1 MAKAAASS
9 EFQNSRL
16 NAQICAVFLF
26 CAKKGCPQKGSP
38 CGKLSLFGVLNG
50 ATQEVFKQRIQPVP
64 GKRIKH
70 MIDGFGVGP
79 AFAQN
84 VLRNRLPLDG
94 LSHRNKG
101 VHLFL
106 KPVVQQGID
115 VLIVIVK
122 RIGAAPARLTRADTV
137 ILSKGIS
144 ASIS

>member
-1 MAKAAASS
+1 MRKFAQFSFFAQK
-9 EFQNSRL
+9 SR
-16 NAQICAVFLF
+16 AVR
-26 CAKKGCPQKGSP
+26 GGP
-38 CGKLSLFGVLNG
+38 CGGVRLFGVLNG
-50 ATQEVFKQRIQPVP
+50 AVQEVFKQRTQPVP

-94 LSHRNKG
+94 LSRRNKG

>member
-1 MAKAAASS
+1 MRKFAQSSFFMQKRAAP
-9 EFQNSRL
+9 F
-16 NAQICAVFLF
+16 
-26 CAKKGCPQKGSP
+26 GGSP
-38 CGKLSLFGVLNG
+38 CGKFRLFGVLNG
-50 ATQEVFKQRIQPVP
+50 AAQEVLKQRIQPVP

-122 RIGAAPARLTRADTV
+122 RIGADPPARLTRADTV

>member
-1 MAKAAASS
+1 MRK
-9 EFQNSRL
+9 F
-16 NAQICAVFLF
+16 AQFSFFAQ
-26 CAKKGCPQKGSP
+26 KSCPFRGSP
-38 CGKLSLFGVLNG
+38 CGRFRLFGVLNG
-50 ATQEVFKQRIQPVP
+50 AAQEVLKQRIQSVP

-70 MIDGFGVGP
+70 MIDGFGVGS

-115 VLIVIVK
+115 VLLVIVK
-122 RIGAAPARLTRADTV
+122 RIGAALRTFDQSRHGDLV
-137 ILSKGIS
+137 EGHFGKHFLKGGHNQLLGV
-144 ASIS
+144 

>member
-1 MAKAAASS
+1 
-9 EFQNSRL
+9 
-16 NAQICAVFLF
+16 
-26 CAKKGCPQKGSP
+26 
-38 CGKLSLFGVLNG
+38 
-50 ATQEVFKQRIQPVP
+50 
-64 GKRIKH
+64 

>member
-1 MAKAAASS
+1 MRKFAQFSFFAQKSS
-9 EFQNSRL
+9 PFR
-16 NAQICAVFLF
+16 
-26 CAKKGCPQKGSP
+26 GSP
-38 CGKLSLFGVLNG
+38 CGGFRLFGVLDG
-50 ATQEVFKQRIQPVP
+50 AVQEVFKQRTQPVP

-94 LSHRNKG
+94 LSRRNKG